1 MKRFY
6 MLLLFVVVA
15 MNCLYASV
23 HTGSCGPNVTYS
35 LDTETRVLTISGTG
49 AMKDYSKSGAP
60 WYSRNNSYIERV
72 VIEDGVTTIGDYS
85 FEWCYRLSS
94 VSIPNSVTS
103 IGEHAFENCTLYLS
117 SVTIGNSVTSIG
129 EYAFN
134 GCSRLSSITIGNS
147 VKSIGSAAFEDCS
160 ALTAVHYTGDEA
172 GWCEIRFDDY
182 EANPLYYA
190 HNLYIDNTLVTDL
203 VIPESVTE
211 IKDYAFSGCSVTQV
225 TIGNSVTSIGDY
237 AFCKCSGLSSVTIGN
252 SVESIGG
259 YAFSDCSGLTSII
272 IPNSVT
278 SIGEAAFELCTSLSS
293 ITIPNSVTS
302 IGDNAFCKCS
312 GLTFITIPNSVTSIG
327 DYAFSGCLEMTEL
340 QIEDGPSQLT
350 FGISVF
356 VNSPLSTVYIGRNF
370 TYTDSPFDGKSSI
383 HQLTI
388 GNSVTS
394 IGDYAFDG
402 CTNLTS
408 VTIGNSVTSIGDHA
422 FEDCTGLTFVT
433 IPNSV
438 KSIGDCAFLRCTSL
452 FSITIPN
459 SVTSIGGS
467 AFNDC
472 TSLSYV
478 TIGNSVKSIGY
489 RAFYDC
495 TSLSSITIPNS
506 VTSIGSYAFAG
517 CSGLTELLIPG
528 SVTSIENGFVYG
540 CDSLAKL
547 FMFPETDFRDCL
559 DGWQGDLYVQEL
571 TMEQQDIFDNPTDSI
586 YSLAD
591 YYIETRSEQ
600 LTNGTFKVSLTP
612 RYENVTINYV
622 QYKSSKDGN
631 YQELLQGADGY
642 YYFETTPEWPEYD
655 LSIGV
660 SIGDHSDQK
669 MSKKL
674 GEIVPNPTYT
684 FLNRTQTTLQFQVES
699 IKPSWCTEYGVCT
712 YDWWWGNSIDSYY
725 PVDEE
730 GVVTITGLKPG
741 VTYDIKAY
749 AMYGDTILYSI
760 GDPGSYLT
768 LDVSPSISVISRT
781 PTTIT
786 VKGYSGHGNATLIE
800 SGFTKTSDSKEF
812 IGGDE
817 MKWTNLYP
825 DRTYTFYYA
834 THTEEGGYD
843 RTTLEVATLHPSLTT
858 ESAQPT
864 STTSVRLMATANLD
878 DEEMRAGFQWRRY
891 DAPDEMPLN
900 EVSCPVV
907 EGSLVGSLR
916 NVNPEVYYK
925 YRPFLKINDTY
936 YYGDWAVFFTGD
948 AAVYFEPEVRTY
960 DALSV
965 TANGATLDGYALEGS
980 DAISSQGFEYW
991 TTTPLTK
998 ASTNGGVQ
1006 KVTVSG
1012 IRMQTTLTD
1021 LEPGTTYSFR
1031 AFATTASGTVYGE
1044 EKQFTTE
1051 PVVAVEEIKGSN
1063 GLEMDVKLRSNPVT
1077 RGTAW
1082 VQVSG
1087 TTAAAVQ
1094 YRVVS
1099 ITGQVMS
1106 AGTLTC
1112 GEWQSI
1118 DACFPA
1124 GMYLFMVN
1132 DGTKSRTVKF
1142 IVK

>member
-1 MKRFY
+1 
-6 MLLLFVVVA
+6 

-327 DYAFSGCLEMTEL
+327 DYAF
-340 QIEDGPSQLT
+340 
-350 FGISVF
+350 
-356 VNSPLSTVYIGRNF
+356 
-370 TYTDSPFDGKSSI
+370 
-383 HQLTI
+383 
-388 GNSVTS
+388 
-394 IGDYAFDG
+394 
-402 CTNLTS
+402 
-408 VTIGNSVTSIGDHA
+408 
-422 FEDCTGLTFVT
+422 EDCTGLTFVT

-591 YYIETRSEQ
+591 YYIETRSD

-669 MSKKL
+669 LSKKL

-684 FLNRTQTTLQFQVES
+684 FLNSTQTTLQFQVES

-730 GVVTITGLKPG
+730 GVVTITGLIPELS
-741 VTYDIKAY
+741 YYIRAY
-749 AMYGDTILYSI
+749 AIYGDTILYSTEQHAE
-760 GDPGSYLT
+760 SFET

-781 PTTIT
+781 PTTLT
-786 VKGYSGHGNATLIE
+786 VKGDSGHGDATLIE
-800 SGFTKTSDSKEF
+800 SGFTKTSESKEF
-812 IGGDE
+812 ISGDE
-817 MKWTNLYP
+817 MKWTNLSP

-891 DAPDEMPLN
+891 DAPDEMPSN

-925 YRPFLKINDTY
+925 YRPFLKVNDTY

-965 TANGATLDGYALEGS
+965 TANGATLNGYALEGS

-991 TTTPLTK
+991 ATTPLTK

-1099 ITGQVMS
+1099 ITGQTMS

-1112 GEWQSI
+1112 GEWQPI
-1118 DACFPA
+1118 DACSPA
-1124 GMYLFMVN
+1124 GMYLLMVN

>member
-6 MLLLFVVVA
+6 MLLLLVVVA

-327 DYAFSGCLEMTEL
+327 DYAF
-340 QIEDGPSQLT
+340 
-350 FGISVF
+350 
-356 VNSPLSTVYIGRNF
+356 
-370 TYTDSPFDGKSSI
+370 
-383 HQLTI
+383 
-388 GNSVTS
+388 
-394 IGDYAFDG
+394 
-402 CTNLTS
+402 
-408 VTIGNSVTSIGDHA
+408 
-422 FEDCTGLTFVT
+422 EDCTGLTFVT

-591 YYIETRSEQ
+591 YYIETRSE

-669 MSKKL
+669 LSKKL

-684 FLNRTQTTLQFQVES
+684 FLNSTQTTLQFQVES

-725 PVDEE
+725 PIDEE
-730 GVVTITGLKPG
+730 GVVTITGLIPELS
-741 VTYDIKAY
+741 YYIRAY
-749 AMYGDTILYSI
+749 AIYGDTILYSTEQHAE
-760 GDPGSYLT
+760 SFET

-781 PTTIT
+781 PTTLT
-786 VKGYSGHGNATLIE
+786 VKGDSGHGDATLIE
-800 SGFTKTSDSKEF
+800 SGFTKTSGSKEF
-812 IGGDE
+812 ISGDE
-817 MKWTNLYP
+817 MKWTNLSP

-864 STTSVRLMATANLD
+864 STTSVRLMATTNLD

-891 DAPDEMPLN
+891 DAPDEMPSN

-907 EGSLVGSLR
+907 EGNLVGSLR

-965 TANGATLDGYALEGS
+965 TANGATLNGYALEGS

-991 TTTPLTK
+991 ATTPLTK

-1099 ITGQVMS
+1099 ITGQTMS

-1118 DACFPA
+1118 DASFPA
-1124 GMYLFMVN
+1124 GMYLLMVN

>member
-1 MKRFY
+1 
-6 MLLLFVVVA
+6 
-15 MNCLYASV
+15 
-23 HTGSCGPNVTYS
+23 
-35 LDTETRVLTISGTG
+35 
-49 AMKDYSKSGAP
+49 
-60 WYSRNNSYIERV
+60 
-72 VIEDGVTTIGDYS
+72 
-85 FEWCYRLSS
+85 
-94 VSIPNSVTS
+94 
-103 IGEHAFENCTLYLS
+103 
-117 SVTIGNSVTSIG
+117 
-129 EYAFN
+129 
-134 GCSRLSSITIGNS
+134 
-147 VKSIGSAAFEDCS
+147 
-160 ALTAVHYTGDEA
+160 
-172 GWCEIRFDDY
+172 
-182 EANPLYYA
+182 
-190 HNLYIDNTLVTDL
+190 
-203 VIPESVTE
+203 
-211 IKDYAFSGCSVTQV
+211 
-225 TIGNSVTSIGDY
+225 
-237 AFCKCSGLSSVTIGN
+237 
-252 SVESIGG
+252 
-259 YAFSDCSGLTSII
+259 
-272 IPNSVT
+272 
-278 SIGEAAFELCTSLSS
+278 
-293 ITIPNSVTS
+293 
-302 IGDNAFCKCS
+302 
-312 GLTFITIPNSVTSIG
+312 
-327 DYAFSGCLEMTEL
+327 
-340 QIEDGPSQLT
+340 
-350 FGISVF
+350 
-356 VNSPLSTVYIGRNF
+356 
-370 TYTDSPFDGKSSI
+370 
-383 HQLTI
+383 
-388 GNSVTS
+388 
-394 IGDYAFDG
+394 
-402 CTNLTS
+402 
-408 VTIGNSVTSIGDHA
+408 
-422 FEDCTGLTFVT
+422 
-433 IPNSV
+433 
-438 KSIGDCAFLRCTSL
+438 
-452 FSITIPN
+452 
-459 SVTSIGGS
+459 
-467 AFNDC
+467 
-472 TSLSYV
+472 
-478 TIGNSVKSIGY
+478 
-489 RAFYDC
+489 
-495 TSLSSITIPNS
+495 
-506 VTSIGSYAFAG
+506 
-517 CSGLTELLIPG
+517 
-528 SVTSIENGFVYG
+528 
-540 CDSLAKL
+540 
-547 FMFPETDFRDCL
+547 MFPETDFRDCL

-591 YYIETRSEQ
+591 YYIETRSE

-669 MSKKL
+669 LSKKL

-684 FLNRTQTTLQFQVES
+684 FLNRTQTTFQFRVES
-699 IKPSWCTEYGVCT
+699 IKPSWCTEYGMCIC
-712 YDWWWGNSIDSYY
+712 DWWWGNSIDSYY

-730 GVVTITGLKPG
+730 GVVTITGLIPELS
-741 VTYDIKAY
+741 YYIRAY
-749 AMYGDTILYSI
+749 AIYGDTILYSTEQHAE
-760 GDPGSYLT
+760 SFET

-786 VKGYSGHGNATLIE
+786 VKGDSGHGDATLIE
-800 SGFTKTSDSKEF
+800 SGFTKTSGSKEF
-812 IGGDE
+812 ISGDE
-817 MKWTNLYP
+817 MKWTNLSP

-864 STTSVRLMATANLD
+864 STTSVRLMATTNLD

-891 DAPDEMPLN
+891 DAPDEMPSN

-907 EGSLVGSLR
+907 EGNLVGSLR

-965 TANGATLDGYALEGS
+965 TANGATLNGYALEGS

-991 TTTPLTK
+991 ATTPLTK

-1099 ITGQVMS
+1099 ITGQTMS

-1118 DACFPA
+1118 DASFPA
-1124 GMYLFMVN
+1124 GMYLLMVN

>member
-1 MKRFY
+1 
-6 MLLLFVVVA
+6 

-327 DYAFSGCLEMTEL
+327 DYAF
-340 QIEDGPSQLT
+340 
-350 FGISVF
+350 
-356 VNSPLSTVYIGRNF
+356 
-370 TYTDSPFDGKSSI
+370 
-383 HQLTI
+383 
-388 GNSVTS
+388 
-394 IGDYAFDG
+394 
-402 CTNLTS
+402 
-408 VTIGNSVTSIGDHA
+408 
-422 FEDCTGLTFVT
+422 EDCTGLTFVT

-591 YYIETRSEQ
+591 YYIETRSE

-669 MSKKL
+669 LSKKL

-684 FLNRTQTTLQFQVES
+684 FLNSTQTTLQFQVES

-725 PVDEE
+725 PIDEE
-730 GVVTITGLKPG
+730 GVVTITGLIPELS
-741 VTYDIKAY
+741 YYIRAY
-749 AMYGDTILYSI
+749 AIYGDTILYSTEQHAE
-760 GDPGSYLT
+760 SFET

-781 PTTIT
+781 PTTLT
-786 VKGYSGHGNATLIE
+786 VKGDSGHGDATLIE
-800 SGFTKTSDSKEF
+800 SGFTKTSGSKEF
-812 IGGDE
+812 ISGDE
-817 MKWTNLYP
+817 MKWTNLSP

-864 STTSVRLMATANLD
+864 STTSVRLMATTNLD

-891 DAPDEMPLN
+891 DAPDEMPSN

-907 EGSLVGSLR
+907 EGNLVGSLR

-965 TANGATLDGYALEGS
+965 TANGATLNGYALEGS

-991 TTTPLTK
+991 ATTPLTK

-1099 ITGQVMS
+1099 ITGQTMS

-1118 DACFPA
+1118 DASFPA
-1124 GMYLFMVN
+1124 GMYLLMVN

>member
-1 MKRFY
+1 
-6 MLLLFVVVA
+6 MLLLLVAVA
-15 MNCLYASV
+15 MNCLYAEV
-23 HTGSCGPNVTYS
+23 YTGSCGTNVTYS
-35 LDTETRVLTISGTG
+35 LDTETGELTISGTG
-49 AMKDYSKSGAP
+49 AMYDYAYKDYDEVP
-60 WYSRNNSYIERV
+60 WYSEKSYIHEV
-72 VIEDGVTTIGDYS
+72 VIKEGVTTIGNYAFYNIS
-85 FEWCYRLSS
+85 YLSS
-94 VSIPNSVTS
+94 VTIPNSVTSIGKSAFSICTSLSFVSIPNSVTS
-103 IGEHAFENCTLYLS
+103 IGESAFYACTSLS
-117 SVTIGNSVTSIG
+117 SITIGNSVTSIG
-129 EYAFN
+129 DFAF
-134 GCSRLSSITIGNS
+134 G
-147 VKSIGSAAFEDCS
+147 DCI
-160 ALTAVHYTGDEA
+160 ALTAVHYTGDMA
-172 GWCEIRFDDY
+172 GWCGITFDGY
-182 EANPLYYA
+182 ESNPLQYA
-190 HNLYIDNTLVTDL
+190 HNLYIDNTLVSEL
-203 VIPESVTE
+203 VIPESITE
-211 IKDYAFSGCSVTQV
+211 IKDNTFRGSSVTQV
-225 TIGNSVTSIGDY
+225 
-237 AFCKCSGLSSVTIGN
+237 
-252 SVESIGG
+252 
-259 YAFSDCSGLTSII
+259 
-272 IPNSVT
+272 
-278 SIGEAAFELCTSLSS
+278 
-293 ITIPNSVTS
+293 TIPNSVTS
-302 IGDNAFCKCS
+302 IGSYAFVGCS
-312 GLTFITIPNSVTSIG
+312 GLTSITIPNSVTSIG

-340 QIEDGPSQLT
+340 RIEDSTDQLT
-350 FGISVF
+350 FGLSVF
-356 VNSPLSTVYIGRNF
+356 GNCPLSTVYLGRNF
-370 TYTDSPFDGKSSI
+370 TYTSDSPFDGKYSI

-394 IGDYAFDG
+394 IGDYAFYK
-402 CTNLTS
+402 CS
-408 VTIGNSVTSIGDHA
+408 
-422 FEDCTGLTFVT
+422 GLSF
-433 IPNSV
+433 IS
-438 KSIGDCAFLRCTSL
+438 
-452 FSITIPN
+452 
-459 SVTSIGGS
+459 
-467 AFNDC
+467 
-472 TSLSYV
+472 
-478 TIGNSVKSIGY
+478 
-489 RAFYDC
+489 
-495 TSLSSITIPNS
+495 IPNS

-528 SVTSIENGFVYG
+528 SVTSIGNNIITK
-540 CDSLAKL
+540 CHIDKI
-547 FMFPETDFRDCL
+547 FMFPEMDFRNYFDKL
-559 DGWQGDLYVQEL
+559 WYKSLYMQEL
-571 TMEQQDIFDNPTDSI
+571 TMVQQDIFDNPTDSI

-591 YYIETRSEQ
+591 YYIETRSE
-600 LTNGTFKVSLTP
+600 LTNGIFKVSLTP

-669 MSKKL
+669 LSKKL

-684 FLNRTQTTLQFQVES
+684 FLNSTQTTLQFQVES

-730 GVVTITGLKPG
+730 GVVTITGLIPELS
-741 VTYDIKAY
+741 YYIRAY
-749 AMYGDTILYSI
+749 AIYGDTILYSTEQHAE
-760 GDPGSYLT
+760 SFET

-781 PTTIT
+781 PTTLT
-786 VKGYSGHGNATLIE
+786 VKGDSGHGDATLIE
-800 SGFTKTSDSKEF
+800 SGFTKTSGSKEF
-812 IGGDE
+812 ISGDE
-817 MKWTNLYP
+817 MKWTNLSP
-825 DRTYTFYYA
+825 DSTYTFYYA

-843 RTTLEVATLHPSLTT
+843 RTTLEVATLHPNLTT

-891 DAPDEMPLN
+891 DAPDEMPSN

-936 YYGDWAVFFTGD
+936 YYGDWVVFFTGD

-991 TTTPLTK
+991 ATTPLTK

-1051 PVVAVEEIKGSN
+1051 PVIAVEEIKGSN

-1099 ITGQVMS
+1099 ITGQTMS

-1118 DACFPA
+1118 DASFPA
-1124 GMYLFMVN
+1124 GMYLLMVN

>member
-327 DYAFSGCLEMTEL
+327 DYAF
-340 QIEDGPSQLT
+340 
-350 FGISVF
+350 
-356 VNSPLSTVYIGRNF
+356 
-370 TYTDSPFDGKSSI
+370 
-383 HQLTI
+383 
-388 GNSVTS
+388 
-394 IGDYAFDG
+394 
-402 CTNLTS
+402 
-408 VTIGNSVTSIGDHA
+408 
-422 FEDCTGLTFVT
+422 EDCTGLTFVT

-591 YYIETRSEQ
+591 YYIETRSD

-669 MSKKL
+669 LSKKL

-684 FLNRTQTTLQFQVES
+684 FLNSTQTTLQFQVES

-730 GVVTITGLKPG
+730 GVVTITGLIPELS
-741 VTYDIKAY
+741 YYIRAY
-749 AMYGDTILYSI
+749 AIYGDTILYSTEQHAE
-760 GDPGSYLT
+760 SFET

-781 PTTIT
+781 PTTLT
-786 VKGYSGHGNATLIE
+786 VKGDSGHGDATLIE
-800 SGFTKTSDSKEF
+800 SGFTKTSESKEF
-812 IGGDE
+812 ISGDE
-817 MKWTNLYP
+817 MKWTNLSP

-891 DAPDEMPLN
+891 DAPDEMPSN

-925 YRPFLKINDTY
+925 YRPFLKVNDTY

-965 TANGATLDGYALEGS
+965 TANGATLNGYALEGS

-991 TTTPLTK
+991 ATTPLTK

-1099 ITGQVMS
+1099 ITGQTMS

-1112 GEWQSI
+1112 GEWQPI
-1118 DACFPA
+1118 DACSPA
-1124 GMYLFMVN
+1124 GMYLLMVN

>member
-1 MKRFY
+1 
-6 MLLLFVVVA
+6 
-15 MNCLYASV
+15 MNCLYAEV
-23 HTGSCGPNVTYS
+23 YTGSCGTNVTYS
-35 LDTETRVLTISGTG
+35 LDTETGELTISGTG
-49 AMKDYSKSGAP
+49 AMYDYAYKDYDEVP
-60 WYSRNNSYIERV
+60 WYSEKSYIHEV
-72 VIEDGVTTIGDYS
+72 VIKEGVTTIGNYAFYNIS
-85 FEWCYRLSS
+85 YLSS
-94 VSIPNSVTS
+94 VTIPNSVTSIGKSAFSICTSLSFVSIPNSVTS
-103 IGEHAFENCTLYLS
+103 IGESAFYACTSLS
-117 SVTIGNSVTSIG
+117 SITIGNSVTSIG
-129 EYAFN
+129 DFAF
-134 GCSRLSSITIGNS
+134 G
-147 VKSIGSAAFEDCS
+147 DCI
-160 ALTAVHYTGDEA
+160 ALTAVHYTGDMA
-172 GWCEIRFDDY
+172 GWCGITFDGY
-182 EANPLYYA
+182 ESNPLQYA
-190 HNLYIDNTLVTDL
+190 HNLYIDNTLVSEL
-203 VIPESVTE
+203 VIPESITE
-211 IKDYAFSGCSVTQV
+211 IKDNTFRGSSVTQV
-225 TIGNSVTSIGDY
+225 
-237 AFCKCSGLSSVTIGN
+237 
-252 SVESIGG
+252 
-259 YAFSDCSGLTSII
+259 
-272 IPNSVT
+272 
-278 SIGEAAFELCTSLSS
+278 
-293 ITIPNSVTS
+293 TIPNSVTS
-302 IGDNAFCKCS
+302 IGSYAFVGCS
-312 GLTFITIPNSVTSIG
+312 GLTSITIPNSVTSIG

-340 QIEDGPSQLT
+340 RIEDSTDQLT
-350 FGISVF
+350 FGLSVF
-356 VNSPLSTVYIGRNF
+356 GNCPLSTVYLGRNF
-370 TYTDSPFDGKSSI
+370 TYTSDSPFDGKYSI

-394 IGDYAFDG
+394 IGDYAFYK
-402 CTNLTS
+402 CS
-408 VTIGNSVTSIGDHA
+408 
-422 FEDCTGLTFVT
+422 GLSF
-433 IPNSV
+433 IS
-438 KSIGDCAFLRCTSL
+438 
-452 FSITIPN
+452 
-459 SVTSIGGS
+459 
-467 AFNDC
+467 
-472 TSLSYV
+472 
-478 TIGNSVKSIGY
+478 
-489 RAFYDC
+489 
-495 TSLSSITIPNS
+495 IPNS

-528 SVTSIENGFVYG
+528 SVTSIGNNIITK
-540 CDSLAKL
+540 CHIDKI
-547 FMFPETDFRDCL
+547 FMFPEMDFRNYFDKL
-559 DGWQGDLYVQEL
+559 WYKSLYMQEL
-571 TMEQQDIFDNPTDSI
+571 TMVQQDIFDNPTDSI

-591 YYIETRSEQ
+591 YYIETRSE
-600 LTNGTFKVSLTP
+600 LTNGIFKVSLTP

-669 MSKKL
+669 LSKKL

-684 FLNRTQTTLQFQVES
+684 FLNSTQTTLQFQVES

-730 GVVTITGLKPG
+730 GVVTITGLIPELS
-741 VTYDIKAY
+741 YYIRAY
-749 AMYGDTILYSI
+749 AIYGDTILYSTEQHAE
-760 GDPGSYLT
+760 SFET

-781 PTTIT
+781 PTTLT
-786 VKGYSGHGNATLIE
+786 VKGDSGHGDATLIE
-800 SGFTKTSDSKEF
+800 SGFTKTSGSKEF
-812 IGGDE
+812 ISGDE
-817 MKWTNLYP
+817 MKWTNLSP
-825 DRTYTFYYA
+825 DSTYTFYYA

-843 RTTLEVATLHPSLTT
+843 RTTLEVATLHPNLTT

-891 DAPDEMPLN
+891 DAPDEMPSN

-916 NVNPEVYYK
+916 NVNPEVFYK

-936 YYGDWAVFFTGD
+936 YYGDWVVFFTGD

-991 TTTPLTK
+991 ATTPLTK

-1099 ITGQVMS
+1099 ITGQTMS

-1112 GEWQSI
+1112 GEWQPI

-1142 IVK
+1142 VVK

>member
-1 MKRFY
+1 
-6 MLLLFVVVA
+6 MLLLLVVVA

-327 DYAFSGCLEMTEL
+327 DYAF
-340 QIEDGPSQLT
+340 
-350 FGISVF
+350 
-356 VNSPLSTVYIGRNF
+356 
-370 TYTDSPFDGKSSI
+370 
-383 HQLTI
+383 
-388 GNSVTS
+388 
-394 IGDYAFDG
+394 
-402 CTNLTS
+402 
-408 VTIGNSVTSIGDHA
+408 
-422 FEDCTGLTFVT
+422 EDCTGLTFVT

-591 YYIETRSEQ
+591 YYIETRSE

-669 MSKKL
+669 LSKKL

-684 FLNRTQTTLQFQVES
+684 FLNSTQTTLQFQVES

-725 PVDEE
+725 PIDEE
-730 GVVTITGLKPG
+730 GVVTITGLIPELS
-741 VTYDIKAY
+741 YYIRAY
-749 AMYGDTILYSI
+749 AIYGDTILYSTEQHAE
-760 GDPGSYLT
+760 SFET

-781 PTTIT
+781 PTTLT
-786 VKGYSGHGNATLIE
+786 VKGDSGHGDATLIE
-800 SGFTKTSDSKEF
+800 SGFTKTSGSKEF
-812 IGGDE
+812 ISGDE
-817 MKWTNLYP
+817 MKWTNLSP

-864 STTSVRLMATANLD
+864 STTSVRLMATTNLD

-891 DAPDEMPLN
+891 DAPDEMPSN

-907 EGSLVGSLR
+907 EGNLVGSLR

-965 TANGATLDGYALEGS
+965 TANGATLNGYALEGS

-991 TTTPLTK
+991 ATTPLTK

-1099 ITGQVMS
+1099 ITGQTMS

-1118 DACFPA
+1118 DASFPA
-1124 GMYLFMVN
+1124 GMYLLMVN